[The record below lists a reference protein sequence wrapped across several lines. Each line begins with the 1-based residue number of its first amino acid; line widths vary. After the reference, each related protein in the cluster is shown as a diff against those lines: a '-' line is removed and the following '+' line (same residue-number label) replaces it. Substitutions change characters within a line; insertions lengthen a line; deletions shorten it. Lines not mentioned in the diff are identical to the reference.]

1 MEISTKP
8 SFYGLNFEELTNI
21 MSDNELN
28 TTGAS
33 LLYNWHYKL
42 KKHGAC
48 TIDLAKKTQEYFRE
62 NFSFEIPEIDTVHQS
77 KDDKTVK
84 FLFKLAD
91 NRRVETVLI
100 PFQNKYTV
108 CLSSQ
113 VGCAMKCSF
122 CYTGTQGLSRSLKPM
137 RLPDSF

>member
-48 TIDLAKKTQEYFRE
+48 TIDLAKKTQEYFFQVIVI
-62 NFSFEIPEIDTVHQS
+62 N
-77 KDDKTVK
+77 
-84 FLFKLAD
+84 
-91 NRRVETVLI
+91 LI
-100 PFQNKYTV
+100 AEYQ
-108 CLSSQ
+108 
-113 VGCAMKCSF
+113 
-122 CYTGTQGLSRSLKPM
+122 R
-137 RLPDSF
+137 